1 MRRSAALIADGTSS
15 EAQRTDICARI
26 PTAMLAAITRK
37 ETIGAMTMS
46 EKIEKP
52 PLGCKPAFIVAEDR
66 ILDLCSGIG
75 RMIDGGNYEMAKK
88 FAKEIY
94 LQCDLLL
101 QMESEE

>member
-1 MRRSAALIADGTSS
+1 MRRIAALIAFGTSLT
-15 EAQRTDICARI
+15 AKRTDICARI
-26 PTAMLAAITRK
+26 PKVMLAAITRK
-37 ETIGAMTMS
+37 GKIGVWTMS

-52 PLGCKPAFIVAEDR
+52 PLGCKPVYIVTEDR
-66 ILDLCSGIG
+66 ILELCSGIG
-75 RMIDGGNYEMAKK
+75 RMVSNGKYALAKK